1 MESPLRDSIP
11 SGTQLIETFGWTP
24 KDGFRHLDLHLARMA
39 RSAFLLGFAYD
50 EAHALYELQVEGDQP
65 LRCRLT
71 LGEEGFAFT
80 STPMTP
86 VVGPWT
92 LAIADTRLASTDP
105 WLAHKSTQRAIYD
118 DARAKLPQGIDELLF
133 LNERDELCEGTITN
147 LFVTQQDGQIITP
160 PLSCG
165 LLPGILRQSLLDQG
179 KATEAPISLE
189 TLGRAHAIHVGNSLR
204 GLIGAKLASS

>member
-11 SGTQLIETFGWTP
+11 SGTQLIETFGWTA

-39 RSAFLLGFAYD
+39 RSAFVLGIAYD

-86 VVGPWT
+86 VAGTWT

-105 WLAHKSTQRAIYD
+105 WLAHKSTQRAVYD

-147 LFVTQQDGQIITP
+147 LFVTLPDGQMVTP
-160 PLSCG
+160 PLTCG
-165 LLPGILRQSLLDQG
+165 LLPGILRQELLATGQAVESLVTRDMLDT
-179 KATEAPISLE
+179 AD
-189 TLGRAHAIHVGNSLR
+189 AIHLGNSLR
-204 GLIGAKLASS
+204 GLIPAMLR

>member
-39 RSAFLLGFAYD
+39 RSAFALGFAYD
-50 EAHALYELQVEGDQP
+50 EARALYELQVEGDQP

-80 STPMTP
+80 STPMAP
-86 VVGPWT
+86 VANTWT
-92 LAIADTRLASTDP
+92 LAISDTRLASTDP

-118 DARAKLPQGIDELLF
+118 EARANLPQGIDELIF
-133 LNERDELCEGTITN
+133 LNERNELCEGTITN
-147 LFVTQQDGQIITP
+147 LFVTLDGGQIITP
-160 PLSCG
+160 PTSCG
-165 LLPGILRQSLLDQG
+165 LLPGILRQSLLDDS
-179 KATEAPISLE
+179 KVTEATVTQD
-189 TLGRAHAIHVGNSLR
+189 TLHSARAIHVGNSLR
-204 GLIGAKLASS
+204 GLIAAKLA